1 MFKIQYRSDRCAEPE
16 SSMLRRVRSVA
27 LASSLIACAAPAS
40 ALPIIDGNISDW
52 GLTRTGSA
60 SDWTPNSGVQG
71 YTVDDQTGGTAV
83 YLNPGYGGQ
92 RYDAEAIYVTWD
104 ASNLYVLAVT
114 GLPDTMIHNPA
125 GGHYSAGD
133 ILLDFGNNGSFEY
146 GLVVGNVA
154 GLSVGGI
161 YEVGTLSHGIWSAP
175 GVRADADNP
184 SPYAVAVKTGS
195 KVGDGQ
201 LSYSVIGNSLGMYT
215 TDTHYAI
222 EAAIPLLALG
232 DDWDK
237 GLPLSVQWTMY
248 CANDIISTTVTTPS
262 GRVPEPG
269 IPGLIAAVM
278 VAGCARGIRFLKR
291 RR

>member
-1 MFKIQYRSDRCAEPE
+1 MSKTQFLSGRVTRDKPQMRN
-16 SSMLRRVRSVA
+16 RVRSMAAA
-27 LASSLIACAAPAS
+27 LSLMACAAPAS
-40 ALPIIDGNISDW
+40 AVPIIDGKVADW
-52 GLTRTGSA
+52 GLNRTGQA
-60 SDWTPNSGVQG
+60 SDWTPNSGVKG

-92 RYDAEAIYVTWD
+92 RYDAEGIYLTWD

-114 GLPDTMIHNPA
+114 GLPDTMIHNPG
-125 GGHYSAGD
+125 GGHYAAGD

-146 GLVVGNVA
+146 GLVVKNLA
-154 GLSVGGI
+154 GLTPGGV
-161 YEVGTLSHGIWSAP
+161 YEVGTLSHGIWASP
-175 GVRADADNP
+175 GVLANANNP

-201 LSYSVIGNSLGMYT
+201 LSYSLIGNSLGMYS

-232 DDWDK
+232 DDWGK

-248 CANDIISTTVTTPS
+248 CANDIISTTVTTPA

-269 IPGLIAAVM
+269 IPGLVAAVL

-291 RR
+291 R

>member
-1 MFKIQYRSDRCAEPE
+1 MSTIQSWSHRFTQQAPSMSRGARSLA
-16 SSMLRRVRSVA
+16 VA
-27 LASSLIACAAPAS
+27 LPLIACAAPAS
-40 ALPIIDGNISDW
+40 AVPIIDGNIADW
-52 GLTRTGSA
+52 GLQRTGQA
-60 SDWTPNSGVQG
+60 SDWTPNAAVKGH
-71 YTVDDQTGGTAV
+71 TVEDQTGGTAV

-92 RYDAEAIYVTWD
+92 RYDAEGIYVTWD
-104 ASNLYVLAVT
+104 TSNLYVLAVT
-114 GLPDTMIHNPA
+114 GLPNTLMHNPS
-125 GGHYSAGD
+125 GGHYAAGD

-146 GLVVGNVA
+146 GLVVRNLA
-154 GLSVGGI
+154 GLTVGGV
-161 YEVGTLSHGIWSAP
+161 YEVGTLSYGIWSAP
-175 GVRADADNP
+175 DVHADASNP

-195 KVGDGQ
+195 KLGDGQ
-201 LSYSVIGNSLGMYT
+201 LSYSVIGNNLGMYS

-232 DDWDK
+232 DDWGK

-248 CANDIISTTVTTPS
+248 CANDIISTTVTTPA

-269 IPGLIAAVM
+269 IPGLVAAVL

>member
-1 MFKIQYRSDRCAEPE
+1 MSTIQFRSGRVIQRRC
-16 SSMLRRVRSVA
+16 SIHSRVRSLTAA
-27 LASSLIACAAPAS
+27 LSLFAWAGSAS
-40 ALPIIDGNISDW
+40 AVPIIDGSIADW
-52 GLTRTGSA
+52 GLTRTGQA

-71 YTVDDQTGGTAV
+71 HTVDDQTGGTAV
-83 YLNPGYGGQ
+83 YLNPGFGGQ

-114 GLPDTMIHNPA
+114 GLPNTMIHNPA
-125 GGHYSAGD
+125 NGHYAAGD

-146 GLVVGNVA
+146 GLVVRNIA
-154 GLSVGGI
+154 GLTPGGV
-161 YEVGTLSHGIWSAP
+161 YEVGTLSYGIWATP
-175 GVRADADNP
+175 GVRADVNNP
-184 SPYAVAVKTGS
+184 SPYAVAVKTGA

-201 LSYSVIGNSLGMYT
+201 LSYSVIGNSLGMYS

-222 EAAIPLLALG
+222 EASIPLLALG
-232 DDWDK
+232 DDWGK

-248 CANDIISTTVTTPS
+248 CANDIISTTVTTPT

-269 IPGLIAAVM
+269 IPGLIAAVL

-291 RR
+291 R